1 MFISAPG
8 TFPPTLS
15 FPFFP
20 SILGSFNPK
29 SFFKS
34 ILFPSILILG
44 FSIFKFGVFILMFI
58 PFPLSSGAFMSVF
71 ILLL

>member
-20 SILGSFNPK
+20 SILGAFNPK

-44 FSIFKFGVFILMFI
+44 FSIFKFEVFISMS
-58 PFPLSSGAFMSVF
+58 PFPLSSGAFKSVF